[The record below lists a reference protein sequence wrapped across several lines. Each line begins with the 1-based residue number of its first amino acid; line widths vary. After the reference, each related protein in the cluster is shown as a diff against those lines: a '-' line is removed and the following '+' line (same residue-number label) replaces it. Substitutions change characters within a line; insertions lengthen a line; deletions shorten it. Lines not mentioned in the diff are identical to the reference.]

1 MYKVLLVL
9 ASATALKRPSH
20 AALKVRGGELGL
32 NADTAISVGTK
43 LLGLSG
49 VYAYVEPKGNL
60 DKYGCTKTDQNGL
73 DNMRWAG
80 AQQLTGAAILAADPE
95 QAVGL
100 SGYYAAWNL
109 IASAPATLA
118 TGFPKA
124 AIYGWAAVCAVLG
137 KKTLSGDVS
146 PWALVAVW
154 GLNGV
159 QQHFMQDQCVEM
171 YGAKKPTALGKS
183 MMGIAGQTM
192 ILAAVYMGALVK
204 GKSQA
209 EAFAY
214 SWIAGAL
221 FGAKWA
227 FTEADNFNAPKTGPL
242 AWTVIGAGIAYLCT
256 KE

>member
-1 MYKVLLVL
+1 MYKCLLVL
-9 ASATALKRPSH
+9 ASAAALKRPQR
-20 AALKVRGGELGL
+20 ALKVRGGELGL
-32 NADTAISVGTK
+32 NAETAITFGTG

-49 VYAYVEPKGNL
+49 MYAYVDPKGNL
-60 DKYGCTKTDQNGL
+60 EQYGITKTDASGL

-100 SGYYAAWNL
+100 SGYYAAWQL

-124 AIYGWAAVCAVLG
+124 AIYGWAAVCAALG

-154 GLNGV
+154 GLNGL
-159 QQHFMQDQCVEM
+159 QEHFMQDQTVEM
-171 YGAKKPTALGKS
+171 YGANKQTKLGKS
-183 MMGIAGQTM
+183 MFGLAGQQM
-192 ILAAVYMGALVK
+192 ICTATYLACLVK

-209 EAFAY
+209 EAFGI
-214 SWIAGAL
+214 SWAVGGL

-227 FTEADNFNAPKTGPL
+227 FTEADNFNAPKAGPL

>member
-9 ASATALKRPSH
+9 ASAAALKRPER
-20 AALKVRGGELGL
+20 ALKVRGGELGL
-32 NADTAISVGTK
+32 NADTAIQVGTWIT
-43 LLGLSG
+43 GLSG
-49 VYAYVEPKGNL
+49 AMAYVDPKGNL
-60 DKYGCTKTDQNGL
+60 ENYGITTAQASGI

-80 AQQLTGAAILAADPE
+80 ANQLTLAAIFAADPE

-124 AIYGWAAVCAVLG
+124 AIYGWATVCAVLG

-183 MMGIAGQTM
+183 MMGIAGQSM
-192 ILAAVYMGALVK
+192 MMAGVYMGALTQ

-209 EAFAY
+209 EAFGIT
-214 SWIAGAL
+214 WAL
-221 FGAKWA
+221 GGLLVTKFA
-227 FTEADNFNAPKTGPL
+227 FTEAEGLGAPKTGPL
-242 AWTVIGAGIAYLCT
+242 VWAVISAGIAYACL
-256 KE
+256 K

>member
-9 ASATALKRPSH
+9 ASAAALKRPER
-20 AALKVRGGELGL
+20 ALKVRGGELGL
-32 NADTAISVGTK
+32 NADTAIQVGTW
-43 LLGLSG
+43 LTGLSG
-49 VYAYVEPKGNL
+49 AMGYVDPKGNL
-60 DKYGCTKTDQNGL
+60 ENYGITTAQASGI

-80 AQQLTGAAILAADPE
+80 ANQLTLAAIFAADPE

-154 GLNGV
+154 GLNGI

-183 MMGIAGQTM
+183 MMGVAGQTM
-192 ILAAVYMGALVK
+192 ILATVYMACLVK

-209 EAFAY
+209 ESFAA
-214 SWIAGAL
+214 SWAAGAL

-242 AWTVIGAGIAYLCT
+242 AWTVIGAGIAYSCL